1 MDERARAAGA
11 RGRRTAGTP
20 WTAGLALLAG
30 LVGLPAT
37 TGAAAAAAPAAAQ
50 ACPQST
56 HDRDE
61 PGQEVTLVGYTA
73 GCLATAGEPGGPP
86 ITVSGYLHTDAC
98 ADIDLAYCTPAD
110 GPTDPTSGLP
120 VGRFALDSATDAA
133 RGQRMELAF
142 TLPAGL
148 ATGLYYLVVCEDP
161 CASRPSGQLAA
172 TPLYVGVD
180 PPPDGRPVRRWPLDD
195 PAIAELSDDAL
206 VQTGDGPALTGAE
219 ARAARGIVAGEPEPE
234 AAAERSAEPG
244 EPWRPPAWSLTAT
257 LVVAL
262 VVLAAWRRR
271 GPAPTPGSGRKQ
283 VRRVPPPA
291 ASSLTSSALEHV
303 ASDHAHHPTDH
314 LRRVRPAGLEDRAR
328 RHRRARG
335 QVVEGRRDR

>member
-1 MDERARAAGA
+1 
-11 RGRRTAGTP
+11 
-20 WTAGLALLAG
+20 
-30 LVGLPAT
+30 
-37 TGAAAAAAPAAAQ
+37 
-50 ACPQST
+50 
-56 HDRDE
+56 
-61 PGQEVTLVGYTA
+61 VGYTA
-73 GCLATAGEPGGPP
+73 GCLASAGEPGGPP
-86 ITVSGYLHTDAC
+86 VTVSGYLHTNAC
-98 ADIDLAYCTPAD
+98 ADVDLAYCTPAN

-120 VGRFALDSATDAA
+120 VGRFALDGATDAA

-161 CASRPSGQLAA
+161 CASRPSGSLAA

-195 PAIAELSDDAL
+195 PAIAELADDAL
-206 VQTGDGPALTGAE
+206 VQPGDGPALTGAE
-219 ARAARGIVAGEPEPE
+219 ARAARGIVAGGPE
-234 AAAERSAEPG
+234 AAAEPPADPG
-244 EPWRPPAWSLTAT
+244 EPWRPPGWSPAAT

-262 VVLAAWRRR
+262 VALAALAAWQRR
-271 GPAPTPGSGRKQ
+271 GPAPAPGRGRKQ

-291 ASSLTSSALEHV
+291 ARSLTSSALEHV
-303 ASDHAHHPTDH
+303 ASAHHPTDRP
-314 LRRVRPAGLEDRAR
+314 RRVRPPGLEDRAH